1 VGMGRVLPSIEE
13 ERHRSDKWGWQGGF
27 PVVVSPGAP
36 TPTMVR
42 ETALVVAARDGNV
55 EEVTKILEERKGKDG
70 DGEEERGELDIA
82 MAAACCNGHARL
94 LRHLHEAGA
103 DLEFTDDTEFTPL
116 LWAVE
121 HSQVECVRE
130 MLRMGANPN
139 ARSYTKGTPL
149 ILACELRKTEE
160 DLAIVRALLDAKADV
175 DHVDGQ
181 AASATM
187 WSITQGSLVL
197 LRTLL
202 QAKPNLDLVDSD
214 GQTALVLAV
223 QSSNPDKEE
232 MVKALVDAGADAN
245 VQDRQGNTA
254 LMLAVDRSNETMA
267 SVLLGVDGVDILL
280 KNEDGETAMDI
291 AQEKVE
297 EGKDVKAAQKI
308 LDKLRGHAENHPP
321 PAKKA
326 KA

>member
-1 VGMGRVLPSIEE
+1 MIPFVGGTGRNGPCSDEE
-13 ERHRSDKWGWQGGF
+13 QESVRTRK
-27 PVVVSPGAP
+27 VSQSAP

-42 ETALVVAARDGNV
+42 ETALVVAARDGDV
-55 EEVTKILEERKGKDG
+55 DQVKELLEGRREKGG
-70 DGEEERGELDIA
+70 EGEEERGELDIA
-82 MAAACCNGHARL
+82 MVAACCNGHAHV
-94 LRHLHEAGA
+94 LRHLREAGA

-121 HSQVECVRE
+121 HSHVECVRE

-139 ARSYTKGTPL
+139 AKSYSKGTPL
-149 ILACELRKTEE
+149 ILACELRKTDE
-160 DLAIVRALLDAKADV
+160 DMAIVQALLDANADL

-181 AASATM
+181 AATATM
-187 WSITQGSLVL
+187 WSITQGSLPL
-197 LRTLL
+197 LSKLL

-223 QSSNPDKEE
+223 QSSSQDNEE
-232 MVKALVDAGADAN
+232 MVKALVNAGASVN

-254 LMLAVDRSNETMA
+254 LMLAVDRSNVSMV
-267 SVLLGVDGVDILL
+267 SVLLGADGVDIHL
-280 KNEDGETAMDI
+280 KNEDGETALDI

-297 EGKDVKAAQKI
+297 DGEDQKSAEKI
-308 LDKLRGHAENHPP
+308 LDALRDHAENHPP
-321 PAKKA
+321 PAKKV